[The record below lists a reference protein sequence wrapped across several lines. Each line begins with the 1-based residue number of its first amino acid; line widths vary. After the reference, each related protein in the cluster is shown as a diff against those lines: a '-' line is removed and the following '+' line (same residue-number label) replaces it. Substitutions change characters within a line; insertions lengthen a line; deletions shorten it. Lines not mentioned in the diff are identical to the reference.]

1 MICYWG
7 QSWYQVIQKLS
18 WRYLR
23 FTIIP
28 NVFEEHGRQKC
39 VTETLKIRFYISTF
53 QTTYVLISYI
63 CDELISADDI
73 SQSIYRSGSRI
84 LQEIWSLSLRCVN
97 VLECSAHSDDVTL
110 WWIVSLQDQSCWF
123 ITLFYFSLILSPK
136 VRNRL
141 NSQRINSK

>member
-7 QSWYQVIQKLS
+7 KRWYQVIQKLS

-28 NVFEEHGRQKC
+28 NVFEEHGGQKC

-73 SQSIYRSGSRI
+73 SQSIYQSGSRI
-84 LQEIWSLSLRCVN
+84 LQEIWSLNLRCVN

-110 WWIVSLQDQSCWF
+110 WWIVSLQDQSSWF

-136 VRNRL
+136 VRNRF